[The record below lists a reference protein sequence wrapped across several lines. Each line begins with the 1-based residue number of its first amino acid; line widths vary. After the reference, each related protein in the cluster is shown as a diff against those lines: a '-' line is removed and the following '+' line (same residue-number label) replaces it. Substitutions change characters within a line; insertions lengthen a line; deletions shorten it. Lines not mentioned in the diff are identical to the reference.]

1 MEQFLFMTTSAF
13 AVFILLLISTSI
25 PYTFLRTCCVNAS
38 KTSISFL
45 GCASCGV
52 FIATCFLGLV
62 PHVRHQEMH
71 LRGNQ
76 TIVDSY
82 GWIPSTDQLVI
93 IGFLI
98 ILIIEQVIHGI
109 GHSIGGG
116 HSHSGHSPLATS
128 DSMKMNKFHD
138 EEEGE
143 DHVPLVAMDDD
154 SDEIVFRQNASPLH
168 RPTSSGHCRSSPG
181 SSMNIRVWFLL
192 LGMSVHS
199 FFEGVALGVQND
211 TNAFWQILIAVLF
224 HEVLCC
230 VSYGV
235 QLAKHNA
242 SRKYAWTSSIFLSA
256 TIPAGMVLAT
266 MIDGIE
272 NDMWQRIGRYWLE
285 GLAAGTFVHVALVE
299 LLPMEL
305 HSDED
310 GDGGHG
316 HSHNVIAN
324 TSHAHSKSSSSQW
337 LSLVKSLF
345 VAAGIGI
352 FVIIKSM
359 IGEHH

>member
-1 MEQFLFMTTSAF
+1 MEQFLFMSTSAF

-25 PYTFLRTCCVNAS
+25 PYTFLRNCCVNAS

-76 TIVDSY
+76 TIAETY

-98 ILIIEQVIHGI
+98 ILITEQIIHGI
-109 GHSIGGG
+109 GHSIGG
-116 HSHSGHSPLATS
+116 HSHGEHRPLATGES
-128 DSMKMNKFHD
+128 IKMNKFHHD

-154 SDEIVFRQNASPLH
+154 ADDIIFRQN
-168 RPTSSGHCRSSPG
+168 SS
-181 SSMNIRVWFLL
+181 
-192 LGMSVHS
+192 
-199 FFEGVALGVQND
+199 VALGVQND

-272 NDMWQRIGRYWLE
+272 NDMWQRMGRYWLE

-310 GDGGHG
+310 GEGGHG
-316 HSHNVIAN
+316 HSHNVIAD
-324 TSHAHSKSSSSQW
+324 TSSSHPKSGHSHW
-337 LSLVKSLF
+337 NSFFKSLF
-345 VAAGIGI
+345 VAAGIAL
-352 FVIIKSM
+352 FVFIKSL
-359 IGEHH
+359 IGDHH